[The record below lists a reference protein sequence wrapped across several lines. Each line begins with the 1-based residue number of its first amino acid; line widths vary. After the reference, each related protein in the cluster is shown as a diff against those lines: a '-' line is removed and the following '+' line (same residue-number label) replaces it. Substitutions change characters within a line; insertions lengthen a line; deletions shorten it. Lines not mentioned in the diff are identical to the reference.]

1 MHQERSL
8 PGNALIFL
16 TPHKISNRPT
26 PVFSILKGLCSKKV
40 WESVRSMVSER
51 GGSSQSGGF
60 GLTPSTTRLLHIA
73 ALPVLRTFPLVFLPV
88 NPFLFAH
95 TKKILSPLKSLE
107 PPKPQKKPATHCGV
121 AGFYIF
127 L

>member
-26 PVFSILKGLCSKKV
+26 PVFSILKGLCNKKV

-73 ALPVLRTFPLVFLPV
+73 ALPVLRTVPLVFFAYE
-88 NPFLFAH
+88 PFMLSH
-95 TKKILSPLKSLE
+95 TKR
-107 PPKPQKKPATHCGV
+107 
-121 AGFYIF
+121 Y
-127 L
+127 